1 MTRSEPT
8 FDSLVRSGDPEVVAL
23 ALAKVDGVRSAV
35 VPADGRRD
43 GTAVITVIP
52 TADGNSPEGR
62 ATLDRIRAATHN
74 LPADVVTGGAA
85 AQSADR
91 SRDEGR
97 ENPVPSQL
105 RQRTCIYVTLHH
117 GGLSSIPAG

>member
-1 MTRSEPT
+1 VRGTARVGLDQLTASGIGTGPLAP

-97 ENPVPSQL
+97 ENPVPS
-105 RQRTCIYVTLHH
+105 
-117 GGLSSIPAG
+117 